1 MKETKLLRVR
11 SVAALCAVVVCFCF
25 VAHVRAQDVEDIIA
39 QFDSSCAPVAAVAV
53 FAPAPTEGGAAQ
65 NFGNPSQY
73 APQNLKQVFNPKWMP
88 PMLPGW
94 GPYGSTS
101 FYPIHNAPG
110 WSSNHYEIGSGDVII
125 AVNDRRVTRYSE
137 LQKAMNKSGEV
148 VALTVVDPSNNG
160 VYCIAL
166 TVKNHNL
173 PLVGTDNF
181 LSKKNN
187 SSLGVIV
194 WGCLPGFE
202 GHVYKATCPFPVN

>member
-1 MKETKLLRVR
+1 MKKVNLLRAWAV
-11 SVAALCAVVVCFCF
+11 VAFCAVLSFWC
-25 VAHVRAQDVEDIIA
+25 VAHVSAQDVEDIIA
-39 QFDSSCAPVAAVAV
+39 QFDSSCAPVAV
-53 FAPAPTEGGAAQ
+53 FAPAPTGGGSAQ

-73 APQNLKQVFNPKWMP
+73 APQDLKQVYNPKWMP
-88 PMLPGW
+88 QKLPGW
-94 GPYGSTS
+94 CPYGSTS

-110 WSSNHYEIGSGDVII
+110 WSSNHYDRGSGDVII

-137 LQKAMNKSGEV
+137 LQTAMNKSGEV